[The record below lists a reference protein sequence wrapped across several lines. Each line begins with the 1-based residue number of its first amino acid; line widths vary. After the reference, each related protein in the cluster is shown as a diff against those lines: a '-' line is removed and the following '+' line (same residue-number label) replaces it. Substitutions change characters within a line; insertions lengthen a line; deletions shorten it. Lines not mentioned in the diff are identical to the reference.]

1 MKDRLMD
8 FAIVA
13 ESHLIE
19 MVNFVR
25 LVLKEQAKICPKKE
39 VAVVIGG
46 LTIELLLIKRG
57 R

>member
-1 MKDRLMD
+1 MD